1 MSITQEQMENI
12 IKNLSKLPN
21 VDAKLEWDVKNIIEY
36 MDILNEVDTTWVQP
50 TVSVSDF
57 NKILRKDI
65 EKRFTNPQEV
75 LNCAPGGVVGNCIV
89 VSNIMH

>member
-21 VDAKLEWDVKNIIEY
+21 IDAKLEWDVKKIIEY
-36 MDILNEVDTTWVQP
+36 MDILNEVDTTWVKP

-75 LNCAPGGVVGNCIV
+75 LKCSPQWIVGNCIA